1 MITLADRIAVMSD
14 YRIVGELDNDH
25 RYDQTSQL
33 VIRMIHAEI
42 AS

>member
-1 MITLADRIAVMSD
+1 MSG

-25 RYDQTSQL
+25 RYATVSQK